1 MALSAKLELKQSQS
15 LVMTPQLMQAIKLL
29 QLGNLDL
36 VAYVEAE
43 LERNPLLE
51 RDDPDERPIAQ
62 DVASGPDGSERG
74 DTGGRDGGD
83 DFSGDGNLGDDF
95 ADGFSVDRAGEPDGS
110 EWLDQSFTTA
120 TEISEKLD
128 TDLTNIYQDDRSEP
142 TERLLDPGQLAGDS
156 WSNASSR
163 TGGSGDEDYN
173 LESYVAAEISLGEHL
188 SQQLAL
194 AVHDPVHRLIGQ
206 YLIDAVDEAGYLRI
220 DLDSV
225 AEKLGCSI
233 ELVADVLAELQRF
246 DPPGICARDLAECL
260 TLQLKERN
268 RFDPAMQ
275 KLLANLELL
284 ARRDF
289 ASLRRICGVDDEDLI
304 EMVGEVKALNPKPG
318 NAFGTTLVQ
327 PVVPDV
333 LVRPS
338 PDGGWFVEL
347 NTETLPKVLINQTY
361 YSRVVGGAKGDKD
374 RQYLSECLQTANW
387 LVKSLD
393 QRAKTI
399 LKVATEIVRQQDS
412 FLTAGVQN
420 LKPLNLRIIAD
431 AIGMHESTV
440 SRVTSNKYMA
450 TTRGIFEFKYFFTS
464 SIASSEGGE
473 AHSSESVRYRIKD
486 LIDKEAPTDILSDDT
501 IVKMLRD
508 GGVDIA
514 RRTVAK
520 YREAL
525 NIPSSVQRRRE
536 KQAMA

>member
-1 MALSAKLELKQSQS
+1 MALSQKLELKQGQS

-51 RDDPDERPIAQ
+51 RDDIEERPAALE
-62 DVASGPDGSERG
+62 VAAGQEGRERSELESR
-74 DTGGRDGGD
+74 DSDGGD
-83 DFSGDGNLGDDF
+83 DFSGDRIG
-95 ADGFSVDRAGEPDGS
+95 GEPDGS

-128 TDLTNIYQDDRSEP
+128 ADLTNIYQDDRSEP
-142 TERLLDPGQLAGDS
+142 TERVLDPGQLVGDS
-156 WSNASSR
+156 WANSASRS
-163 TGGSGDEDYN
+163 GGSGDEDYN
-173 LESYVAAEISLGEHL
+173 LESYVAAEVSLGEHL
-188 SQQLAL
+188 EQQLAL
-194 AVHDPVHRLIGQ
+194 AILDPVRRLIGQ
-206 YLIDAVDEAGYLRI
+206 YLIDAVDEAGYLRT
-220 DLDSV
+220 DLVSV
-225 AEKLGCSI
+225 AEKLGCPV
-233 ELVADVLAELQRF
+233 ELVEEVLAELQRF

-275 KLLANLELL
+275 KLLANLETL

-304 EMVGEVKALNPKPG
+304 EMVGEIKALNPKPG

-347 NTETLPKVLINQTY
+347 NTETLPKVLINQSY
-361 YSRVVGGAKGDKD
+361 YSRVIIGAKGDKD
-374 RQYLSECLQTANW
+374 KQYLSECLQTANW

-486 LIDKEAPTDILSDDT
+486 LIDKEAPSDILSDDT